1 MADPKL
7 MRIMQ
12 VLATRLK
19 TIKTVDGFNTNIGQT
34 VERYPRVFNEN
45 ECPACS
51 LYLSSADQGG
61 LIGTAQKTD
70 PGVVIHASS
79 VYVDEIAEDV
89 ALRMLTDIHKAI
101 EVRSSSSIP
110 LNPDIIRQVSEVSW
124 QIIYPENLAGIVSLE
139 VLYQF
144 SYSRKYGED

>member
-12 VLATRLK
+12 TLASRL
-19 TIKTVDGFNTNIGQT
+19 TAIKVVAGFHTNIGQT
-34 VERYPRVFNEN
+34 VERYPRIFNEN

-51 LYLSSADQGG
+51 IYLSSADQAG
-61 LIGTAQKTD
+61 LIGNAQKTD
-70 PGVVIHASS
+70 PGLVVHASA
-79 VYVDEIAEDV
+79 VYGDEIAEDV
-89 ALRMLTDIHKAI
+89 AIRMLTDIHRAI
-101 EVRSSSSIP
+101 EIPSISIQK
-110 LNPDIIRQVSEVSW
+110 NPDIIRQIGEVGW
-124 QIIYPENLAGIVSLE
+124 QISYPENLAGVVSIE

>member
-12 VLATRLK
+12 VLADRLSNV
-19 TIKTVDGFNTNIGQT
+19 TVVNGFNTNIGQT
-34 VERYPRVFNEN
+34 VERYPRIFNEN

-51 LYLSSADQGG
+51 IYLSSADQAG
-61 LIGTAQKTD
+61 LIGSAQKTD
-70 PGVVIHASS
+70 PGLVIHASS
-79 VYVDEIAEDV
+79 VYGAEIAEDV

-101 EVRSSSSIP
+101 EVPSSSIP
-110 LNPDIIRQVSEVSW
+110 QNPDIIRQLGEVGW
-124 QIIYPENLAGIVSLE
+124 QIIYPENLAGVVSIE
-139 VLYQF
+139 VLYEF